1 MRVWPFAP
9 ALCIVAACGTPSYP
23 VTLTAAP
30 SASPAAAIECA
41 RQKIGPLGYR
51 PTAYD
56 DQEFRLQA
64 RKPDL
69 KATRA
74 NPQFRRNIDQLDIN
88 AVPGADGKTTLT
100 VVGHTYAELET
111 HRGPTE
117 EEERASPGVKES
129 AQAILDACGQS

>member
-1 MRVWPFAP
+1 MRVRPFIA
-9 ALCIVAACGTPSYP
+9 ALCLLAACGAPSYP
-23 VTLTAAP
+23 VTLTASPTA
-30 SASPAAAIECA
+30 APAAAVECA
-41 RQKIGPLGYR
+41 KQKLGPLGYR
-51 PTAYD
+51 AAAYD

-74 NPQFRRNIDQLDIN
+74 NPQFRRNIDELDIT
-88 AVPGADGKTTLT
+88 AAPGADGKTTLT

-117 EEERASPGVKES
+117 EEERASTGVKES
-129 AQAILDACGQS
+129 AQAILDACGKP

>member
-1 MRVWPFAP
+1 MRVRLFAP
-9 ALCIVAACGTPSYP
+9 ALCYLAACGAPSYP
-23 VTLTAAP
+23 VTLTASP
-30 SASPAAAIECA
+30 SAGAADAIECA

-51 PTAYD
+51 ATAYD

-64 RKPDL
+64 RKPDT

-74 NPQFRRNIDQLDIN
+74 NPQFRRNIEQLDIS
-88 AVPGADGKTTLT
+88 AAPGADGRTTLT

-117 EEERASPGVKES
+117 EEERASAAVRES
-129 AQAILDACGQS
+129 AQAILDACGKS

>member
-1 MRVWPFAP
+1 MRVRPFVP
-9 ALCIVAACGTPSYP
+9 VLCLVAACGAPSFP
-23 VTLTAAP
+23 VTLTASPA
-30 SASPAAAIECA
+30 ASPADAIACV

-56 DQEFRLQA
+56 DQDFRLLA

-74 NPQFRRNIDQLDIN
+74 NPEFRRNIDQLEIT
-88 AVPGADGKTTLT
+88 AAPGSDGKTKLT
-100 VVGHTYAELET
+100 VVGRTYAELET

-117 EEERASPGVKES
+117 EEERASAGVKES

>member
-1 MRVWPFAP
+1 MRVRPFVP
-9 ALCIVAACGTPSYP
+9 ALCLVAACGAPSFP
-23 VTLTAAP
+23 VTLTASPA
-30 SASPAAAIECA
+30 ASPADAIECV

-74 NPQFRRNIDQLDIN
+74 NPQFRRNIDQLDIT
-88 AVPGADGKTTLT
+88 AAPGADGKTTLT
-100 VVGHTYAELET
+100 VVGRTYAELET

-117 EEERASPGVKES
+117 EEERASAGAKES
-129 AQAILDACGQS
+129 AQAILDACGQP

>member
-1 MRVWPFAP
+1 
-9 ALCIVAACGTPSYP
+9 

-30 SASPAAAIECA
+30 AASPADAMECA

-51 PTAYD
+51 PLAYD
-56 DQEFRLQA
+56 DQELRLLA
-64 RKPDL
+64 RRPDL

-74 NPQFRRNIDQLDIN
+74 NPEFRRNIDQIEITS
-88 AVPGADGKTTLT
+88 APGADGKTKLT
-100 VVGHTYAELET
+100 VVGRTYAELET

-117 EEERASPGVKES
+117 EEERASAGVKES